1 MEKKDIMNGEPELK
15 EVPKD
20 EGCQEEGKGR
30 KAIKWVVGGLAAV
43 ATAIVGFI
51 LGRNSVKDDDDSSET
66 TETTEE

>member
-1 MEKKDIMNGEPELK
+1 MEKKDIMNEPELK

-20 EGCQEEGKGR
+20 ECCQEEGKGR

-43 ATAIVGFI
+43 ATAVVGFV

>member
-1 MEKKDIMNGEPELK
+1 MEKKDILNTEPELK
-15 EVPKD
+15 EVKD

-43 ATAIVGFI
+43 ATAVVGFI